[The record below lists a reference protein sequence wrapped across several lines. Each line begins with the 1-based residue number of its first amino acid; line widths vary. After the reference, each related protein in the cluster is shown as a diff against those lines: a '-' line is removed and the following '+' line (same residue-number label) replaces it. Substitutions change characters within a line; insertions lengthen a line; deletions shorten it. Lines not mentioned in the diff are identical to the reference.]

1 MTLEEI
7 ISSLEA
13 LDPAERGKILALLL
27 RRRLLEDPS
36 YRADVDRRSVDG
48 DSSHWLKP
56 EQFEE
61 RLEDFLRRRLA
72 QARGRLLESIRFG
85 NLAGSSRCTLML
97 AGYPRTSEAASDIK

>member
-7 ISSLEA
+7 KNSLEA
-13 LDPAERGKILALLL
+13 LDPAERGEVLAFLL

-36 YRADVDRRSVDG
+36 YRADVDRRLADG

-61 RLEDFLRRRLA
+61 RLEDFLRRRMA
-72 QARGRLLESIRFG
+72 QAEAGDMSPHSI
-85 NLAGSSRCTLML
+85 
-97 AGYPRTSEAASDIK
+97 SDIWTEVRDRRSC

>member
-7 ISSLEA
+7 KSSLEA
-13 LDPAERGKILALLL
+13 LDPAEMGEVSAFLL

-36 YRADVDRRSVDG
+36 YRAEVDRRSVDG

-72 QARGRLLESIRFG
+72 QAR
-85 NLAGSSRCTLML
+85 AGDFSNQSV
-97 AGYPRTSEAASDIK
+97 SEIWQEVRAAR

>member
-7 ISSLEA
+7 KNSLEA
-13 LDPAERGKILALLL
+13 LGPAERGAVLVFLL
-27 RRRLLEDPS
+27 RRRLLENPS
-36 YRADVDRRSVDG
+36 YRAEVDRRSVDG

-72 QARGRLLESIRFG
+72 QAR
-85 NLAGSSRCTLML
+85 AGDFSSQSV
-97 AGYPRTSEAASDIK
+97 SEIWQEVRAAR

>member
-1 MTLEEI
+1 MTVEEI
-7 ISSLEA
+7 KNSLET
-13 LDPAERGKILALLL
+13 LDPVERGKVLAFLL

-36 YRADVDRRSVDG
+36 YRADVDRRSADG

-72 QARGRLLESIRFG
+72 QAH
-85 NLAGSSRCTLML
+85 AGDFSNQSV
-97 AGYPRTSEAASDIK
+97 SEIWQEVRAAH